1 MLRIR
6 VGTEAIERKCGIL
19 RAYQI
24 EKESRTNR
32 TLLSALV
39 VIQMNPIV
47 QTQGDRLAKVGC
59 IIDNNLHENG
69 MIDDIALGSS
79 LAFTQT

>member
-1 MLRIR
+1 MPI
-6 VGTEAIERKCGIL
+6 GTEAKERRCGIM

-24 EKESRTNR
+24 EKESHTNR

-47 QTQGDRLAKVGC
+47 QTQGDRLVKVGC
-59 IIDNNLHENG
+59 IIDNNLHDNG
-69 MIDDIALGSS
+69 LIDDISLASS